1 MSYEFISN
9 SYDADMTTTQNSNAN
24 NSQNKPQL
32 SSQNSSNKQQ
42 NNENLFTKITNI
54 FNTKTGTILATSIG
68 MTIGFSFKDLISSIV
83 SDFLQP
89 IFVILV
95 SYLPY
100 FKNNVI
106 FSKYESSINLNSLFS
121 NIFTFILII
130 ISVYYVNQGIQQIQ

>member
-9 SYDADMTTTQNSNAN
+9 SYDADMTTTQNYNAN

-83 SDFLQP
+83 SDLLQP

>member
-9 SYDADMTTTQNSNAN
+9 SYDADMTTTQNFNAN